1 MHVASARVSPAALLP
16 GVVPA
21 LAAALLLLFARPAD
35 AVAAIAGGLFLL
47 WLYRRP
53 AGIDPGAGEKL
64 LFFTAGF
71 YILVWLIAAGAH
83 WQLPTPVYAG
93 YAALVLVYPA
103 HRLCRTAAL
112 GETALWWCVGLAAA
126 AAAIGAALW
135 LALSGP
141 MLALGPPWWSVVAF
155 SLGAMAL
162 GGIDF
167 GASGRWGTRPG
178 LFLLLAGVVG
188 VMAGLAAGSW
198 GVWLALPAVFAV
210 WFLSLPGHLSPRYR
224 WSAVLALLVGVE
236 ILLLV
241 DGTGVMVRF
250 RRLILQTDVWWHS
263 GGAAGLFG
271 IVLRDWSGALGAFAA
286 HPLIGT
292 GAKHA
297 GDLNQYVLTL
307 HDSGLLGA
315 LALGLLIGVPGRAF
329 ARAARHSDPAVRRV
343 GRAGLLLV
351 IGYGVMA
358 LVEPVFSANRTLA
371 FYALTTT
378 ALYAVARQLRVAARE
393 APVTRRQTLS
403 VTVIAKNEADR
414 IGRCLASVVGWAD
427 EIVVLDSGSDDDTV
441 TIARQYTDRV
451 EVTDW
456 PGYGVQKQRALE
468 RARCQWVLSLDAD
481 EVVTPE
487 LRHDI
492 DAALSEAPEC
502 VGYRLPWA
510 VVAYGKRL
518 DFGRHARA
526 PLRLVQ
532 RDNARFTSDIV
543 HEKIEPPAG
552 VVGQLEGWLLHYTV
566 RDYGHALGKAADYA
580 WLGARL
586 RHARGRHGGGLAIA
600 ALRCLWVFVHVY
612 VLRFGFLDGGPGF
625 LDAAINAQ
633 YAFNKYAGLWDLRR
647 AAKTSDQRIR

>member
-1 MHVASARVSPAALLP
+1 MHVASARASPAALWP
-16 GVVPA
+16 GVIPV

-35 AVAAIAGGLFLL
+35 AVAAIAAGLFLL

-53 AGIDPGAGEKL
+53 AGADPGASEKL
-64 LFFTAGF
+64 LFFAAGF
-71 YILVWLIAAGAH
+71 YILIWLIAAGAH
-83 WQLPTPVYAG
+83 WQAPTPIYAG

-103 HRLCRTAAL
+103 HRLCRAAAL
-112 GETALWWCVGLAAA
+112 GETALWWCAGIAAV
-126 AAAIGAALW
+126 AAAIGAAVW
-135 LALSGP
+135 LALTGP
-141 MLALGPPWWSVVAF
+141 MLALGPPWWAVVAF

-162 GGIDF
+162 GAIDY
-167 GASGRWGTRPG
+167 GAPRRWGVRAG
-178 LFLLLAGVVG
+178 WALLAAAIVG
-188 VMAGLAAGSW
+188 VMAGLTAGPW
-198 GVWLALPAVFAV
+198 GVWLALPGVFAV
-210 WFLSLPGHLSPRYR
+210 WYLYLPRQLSPQYR
-224 WSAVLALLVGVE
+224 WSAVLALLIGLE

-241 DGTGVMVRF
+241 DGTGVLVRF
-250 RRLILQTDVWWHS
+250 RRLVLQSDVYWHS

-271 IVLRDWSGALGAFAA
+271 VVLHDWAAALDGFTA

-292 GAKHA
+292 VVGRI

-307 HDSGLLGA
+307 RDSGLVGA

-329 ARAARHSDPAVRRV
+329 ARAARHHDPAVQRV

-351 IGYGVMA
+351 TAYGVMA
-358 LVEPVFSANRTLA
+358 LVEPVFSADRTLA
-371 FYALTTT
+371 FYALATT
-378 ALYAVARQLRVAARE
+378 ALYAVARQRRVAARA
-393 APVTRRQTLS
+393 APVARRQTLS
-403 VTVIAKNEADR
+403 VTVIAMNEADR
-414 IGRCLASVVGWAD
+414 IGRCLESVAGWAD
-427 EIVVLDSGSDDDTV
+427 EIIVLDSGSDDDTAA
-441 TIARQYTDRV
+441 IARRYTDHV
-451 EVTDW
+451 EITDW

-468 RARCQWVLSLDAD
+468 RARCDWVLSLDAD

-487 LRHDI
+487 LKHDI
-492 DAALSEAPEC
+492 DAALTDAPAC

-532 RDNARFTSDIV
+532 RADAHFTPDIV

-552 VVGQLEGWLLHYTV
+552 SIGQLEGWLLHYTV
-566 RDYGHALGKAADYA
+566 RDYGHALDKAADYA

-586 RHARGRHGGGLAIA
+586 RHARGRHGGGLTIA
-600 ALRCLWVFVHVY
+600 ALRGLWVFIHVY

-633 YAFNKYAGLWDLRR
+633 YAFNKYAGLWELRR
-647 AAKTSDQRIR
+647 AGRERDPKDS